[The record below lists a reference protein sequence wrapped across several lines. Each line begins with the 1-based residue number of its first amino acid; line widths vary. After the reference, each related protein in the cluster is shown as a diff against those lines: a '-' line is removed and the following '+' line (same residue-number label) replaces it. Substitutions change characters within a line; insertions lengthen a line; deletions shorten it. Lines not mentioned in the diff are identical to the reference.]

1 MNVKFSVNRLDFIL
15 RVLAPS
21 AKLNDCI
28 KLVLDTDGTIYSLT
42 KMESGVHKSQITL
55 FVETKVDMA
64 DGCTVES
71 PIELNIGDSKKLI
84 SALSQLTD
92 EKVDLI
98 YDGTAILYESDVLSF
113 RFALMV
119 EEAME
124 KKTVAKSRIAA
135 FKPKTSFMVEKEILK
150 KLLSLTQCIPNCD
163 KMYFSCGSKGVRCV
177 HTDTEQGCSDKI
189 DMILTDTFTGEPIGV
204 EDSIIVSEE
213 VFKYV
218 IMNGF
223 DACKIDIVDPGIV
236 IITISSVNYKMKYIV
251 PKRLK

>member
-1 MNVKFSVNRLDFIL
+1 MNIKFSVNRADFIL

-28 KLVLDTDGTIYSLT
+28 KLILDTDGTIYSLT

-55 FVETKVDMA
+55 FVETKVELA
-64 DGCTVES
+64 EGCKLES
-71 PIELNIGDSKKLI
+71 PIELNVGDSKKLI
-84 SALSQLTD
+84 SALSQLTVD
-92 EKVDLI
+92 KVELV

-135 FKPKTSFMVEKEILK
+135 FKPRTSFIVEKEILK

-163 KMYFSCGSKGVRCV
+163 KMYFSCGSKGVRCI
-177 HTDTEQGCSDKI
+177 HTDKEQGCSDKI
-189 DMILTDTFTGEPIGV
+189 DMILTDTFEGDPIGLD
-204 EDSIIVSEE
+204 DSIIVSED
-213 VFKYV
+213 VFRYV

-223 DACKIDIVDPGIV
+223 ETCKIDIIDPGIV
-236 IITISSVNYKMKYIV
+236 VITISSINSTMKYIV

>member
-1 MNVKFSVNRLDFIL
+1 MNVKFSVNRIDFVL

-42 KMESGVHKSQITL
+42 KMESGTHKSQITL
-55 FVETKVDMA
+55 YTETKV
-64 DGCTVES
+64 TVDPGSEFSS

-92 EKVDLI
+92 DTVELI

-135 FKPKTSFMVEKEILK
+135 FKPKTSFVIEKEILK
-150 KLLSLTQCIPNCD
+150 KLLTLTQCIPNCD
-163 KMYFSCGSKGVRCV
+163 KMYFSCGQNGVRCV
-177 HTDTEQGCSDKI
+177 HTDKEQGCSDKI
-189 DMILTDTFTGEPIGV
+189 DMVLTDTFEGEPIGIN
-204 EDSIIVSEE
+204 DSIIVSED

-223 DACKIDIVDPGIV
+223 EACKVDIIDPGIV
-236 IITISSVNYKMKYIV
+236 VITISSVNYTMKYIV